1 MTRVNG
7 RGNALLALDVVAIGL
22 FVGIGRSAHDH
33 GLSPGGFVSPGWPFA
48 SGLVIG
54 WLVLAAL
61 HRSARSLS
69 GGLTLCV
76 ATVAIGM
83 ALRVIAGQGTAVA
96 FVFVALGFLGSAM
109 LGWRLIDRM
118 LNGQVLERTRRSRAR
133 R

>member
-1 MTRVNG
+1 MTRLDG

-33 GLSPGGFVSPGWPFA
+33 GLTPEGFVSTGWPFA

-61 HRSARSLS
+61 HRPARSFS
-69 GGLTLCV
+69 GGLTLWV

-83 ALRVIAGQGTAVA
+83 TLRVIAGQGTAVA
-96 FVFVALGFLGSAM
+96 FVFV
-109 LGWRLIDRM
+109 
-118 LNGQVLERTRRSRAR
+118 
-133 R
+133 